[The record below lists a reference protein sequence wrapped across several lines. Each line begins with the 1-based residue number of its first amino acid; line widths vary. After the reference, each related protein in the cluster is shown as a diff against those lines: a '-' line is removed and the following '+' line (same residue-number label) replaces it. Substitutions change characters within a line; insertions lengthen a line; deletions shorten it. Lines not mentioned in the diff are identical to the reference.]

1 MSTPDF
7 PPLPL
12 IIGDLIL
19 ETFSHK
25 SLNLGY
31 DPDISTDN
39 QRLAELGRT
48 MLEFAV
54 TRYLYSKRPIVAG
67 AEIPAMRNDIL
78 SAENF
83 ETWVAHYNLRQRLRY
98 SPPLDITSPEE
109 TGHLFQAYVGAV
121 VAQSGPTIAAN
132 WITQLIDPQAEIL
145 STPDDQEDVEHRAT
159 KRLRAQP
166 PSPASTPPPLPSE
179 PPSAATAARPS
190 NECNLSNHDAAPI
203 TASAPS
209 VMPTIGP
216 QIVPNKT
223 SSAQKGAG
231 YLLIFNQR
239 CTQQRLQVEYQAVN
253 HGSPHAPIWLIKCL
267 VNGIQKGEGQ
277 GSSKQA
283 AKEAAAKQAYYSMGW
298 TAYHGMPS

>member
-67 AEIPAMRNDIL
+67 AEIPFIL
-78 SAENF
+78 SSSDF
-83 ETWVAHYNLRQRLRY
+83 KPQETR
-98 SPPLDITSPEE
+98 
-109 TGHLFQAYVGAV
+109 HLFQAYVGAV

-145 STPDDQEDVEHRAT
+145 STLDDQETVEHRAA
-159 KRLRAQP
+159 KRLRTQP
-166 PSPASTPPPLPSE
+166 PSPASTPPPLPSD

-190 NECNLSNHDAAPI
+190 NERNLSNHSAAQI
-203 TASAPS
+203 IASAPS

-231 YLLIFNQR
+231 YLLVFNQR
-239 CTQQRLQVEYQAVN
+239 CSQQHLQVEYQAVN
-253 HGSPHAPIWLIKCL
+253 HGSPHAPVWLIKCL